1 MARPWHLNNVI
12 GRYDQEGVTVLE
24 SKAVQS
30 TNQTILFSISQ
41 KSHCNAE
48 LVSAID
54 MFLMGH
60 CLAAPSFF
68 ERDANACSWF
78 LATQTG
84 FI

>member
-1 MARPWHLNNVI
+1 
-12 GRYDQEGVTVLE
+12 VLE

-48 LVSAID
+48 LARAID

-60 CLAAPSFF
+60 LLAAPSLF
-68 ERDANACSWF
+68 ERGAHACS
-78 LATQTG
+78 
-84 FI
+84 